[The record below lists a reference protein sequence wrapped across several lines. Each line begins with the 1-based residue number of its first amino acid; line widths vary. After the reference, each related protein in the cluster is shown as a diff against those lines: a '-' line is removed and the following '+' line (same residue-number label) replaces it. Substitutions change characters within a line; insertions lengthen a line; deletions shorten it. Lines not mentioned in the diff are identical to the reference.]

1 MVSAKLEHIIKPHIM
16 KTGLLGLAFLFTLSL
31 VSCEKDKSMGKS
43 GDHFEAIVLEDYF
56 EYTIIC
62 QPEVDM
68 IKFTGR
74 LDEIAEKTGNQINGN
89 DSFYMAVNLPE
100 DLKQGGLLLK
110 LSIREPKDNEWPG
123 CYNFELPVILGEP
136 VVFVTEAKKI
146 DGQ

>member
-1 MVSAKLEHIIKPHIM
+1 M
-16 KTGLLGLAFLFTLSL
+16 KTCLLSL
-31 VSCEKDKSMGKS
+31 ACLCALSLGSCEKDNSLGES

-56 EYTIIC
+56 EYTIMC

-74 LDEIAEKTGNQINGN
+74 LDEIADKTGNQINGN
-89 DSFYMAVNLPE
+89 DSFYMALNLPE

-110 LSIREPKDNEWPG
+110 LSIREPKDNEWPR
-123 CYNFELPVILGEP
+123 CSNYELPVILGEP